1 MTSRNHG
8 CKISG
13 HLLAVVAHR
22 VRMKLANFTRRL
34 CGAREHNAEL
44 SFSKRSFSIQ
54 LQKVTR
60 KVRQHST
67 NSIEMNKIDEV

>member
-13 HLLAVVAHR
+13 HLLAVVARR
-22 VRMKLANFTRRL
+22 VHMKLPNFTRPL
-34 CGAREHNAEL
+34 CGAREHNTKL